1 MSSLKKSGQRMFVTG
16 VSSCLLPYSAEH
28 VKEQSLDSAWQGESS
43 LPASLGT
50 TEQLSDSVELR
61 VEEERLGSTKKSKM
75 ISYVVRICSISF
87 SSWPARSHCHHEFIS
102 LSLGPV
108 SLLYSG
114 IQSRIVTVR
123 LLFI

>member
-1 MSSLKKSGQRMFVTG
+1 MSGLKKSGQRMFVTG

-43 LPASLGT
+43 VPASLGT

-75 ISYVVRICSISF
+75 ISYVVRICSIS
-87 SSWPARSHCHHEFIS
+87 SHLCIRALAPGLQDLIVIMHLFPYH
-102 LSLGPV
+102 LG
-108 SLLYSG
+108 L
-114 IQSRIVTVR
+114 
-123 LLFI
+123 